1 MIIKARHHW
10 FYSPFFKWYSRWMP
24 GRGFRRVEL
33 HHELEDRGLPV
44 LMIGNHVSWW
54 DGFLAQFI
62 NLELFQRRIH
72 IMMLEEQLEKRMFL
86 NKTGAYSIK
95 KGTRSALES
104 LSYTAEI
111 LSDPANM
118 VILYPQGSIH
128 PVTDLPVTFEK
139 GWYRVFKLL
148 KGPIQMVFY
157 VTLFDYFSH
166 RKPELH
172 LYLYEYAYEGR
183 SLEEMEEDFNRV
195 IRKSIDQQKQ
205 WA

>member
-1 MIIKARHHW
+1 
-10 FYSPFFKWYSRWMP
+10 
-24 GRGFRRVEL
+24 
-33 HHELEDRGLPV
+33 
-44 LMIGNHVSWW
+44 
-54 DGFLAQFI
+54 
-62 NLELFQRRIH
+62 
-72 IMMLEEQLEKRMFL
+72 MMLEEQLEKRMFL

-104 LSYTAEI
+104 LLYTAEI
-111 LSDPANM
+111 LSDPANL
-118 VILYPQGSIH
+118 VILFPQGSIH

-139 GWYRVFKLL
+139 GWYRIFSSLS
-148 KGPIQMVFY
+148 GPIQMVFY

-183 SLEEMEEDFNRV
+183 SLEEMEQDFNRF
-195 IRKSIDQQKQ
+195 IRRSIDQQKQ